1 MLRFHKQA
9 KRKQRGFYLTVFGKG
24 VSLRAMPGVE
34 IIRLKENKE
43 ELGEIEC
50 INSEGCVCV
59 FPEKSHRE
67 RGTELEEI
75 WRLSIISVLASRSTH
90 LSKTHECN

>member
-59 FPEKSHRE
+59 SREVPQRKRHRI
-67 RGTELEEI
+67 RGDMEVVYYLCSSQQVHTSLQD
-75 WRLSIISVLASRSTH
+75 S
-90 LSKTHECN
+90 

>member
-1 MLRFHKQA
+1 MLRFQKLRQ
-9 KRKQRGFYLTVFGKG
+9 KENKGDFYLTMFGKG
-24 VSLRAMPGVE
+24 VSLRAVPGVE

-50 INSEGCVCV
+50 IYSEYVCV
-59 FPEKSHRE
+59 LPEMSHRE

-75 WRLSIISVLASRSTH
+75 WRLSIIAVLASRFTH
-90 LSKTHECN
+90 LSKSHECN